1 MYSYAIL
8 SRILQHSKQW
18 YVFAGLFWTIMVG
31 IVGVRIAIVITR
43 IRLIVTDDSGLQTMV
58 NNLHVAYFPLI
69 ALIECVSAY
78 YLLRTFAKARTGGFH
93 RASKTGLFKYLMRS
107 TEVRLALLAVVGTMR
122 AVTYSFQIS
131 AQSAT
136 NLASQ
141 VDRFCY
147 TMECLFPMIM

>member
-8 SRILQHSKQW
+8 SRILRHNKQW
-18 YVFAGLFWTIMVG
+18 YVFAGLFWTIMVA
-31 IVGVRIAIVITR
+31 IVGVRIAIAVTR
-43 IRLIVTDDSGLQTMV
+43 IRLIVTDNSELQNIV
-58 NNLHVAYFPLI
+58 NYLHMTYFPLI
-69 ALIECVSAY
+69 AVIECISAY
-78 YLLRTFAKARTGGFH
+78 YLLTTFAKARSGGLR
-93 RASKTGLFKYLMRS
+93 RAGKMGLFHYLMRS

-136 NLASQ
+136 HLASQ

>member
-8 SRILQHSKQW
+8 SRILWNSKQW
-18 YVFAGLFWTIMVG
+18 YVFTSLFWTIMVA
-31 IVGVRIAIVITR
+31 IVGVRIAITVTR
-43 IRLIVTDDSGLQTMV
+43 IRLIVTGNSGLQNVV
-58 NNLHVAYFPLI
+58 NYLHMTYFPLI
-69 ALIECVSAY
+69 AVIECVSAY
-78 YLLRTFAKARTGGFH
+78 YLLRTFAKARTGSFQ
-93 RASKTGLFKYLMRS
+93 RASKTSLFKYLMRS

-136 NLASQ
+136 HLASQ

-147 TMECLFPMIM
+147 TMECLFPMIL